1 MINGLYSATSGMYV
15 QQAQLDVIS
24 SNIANANV
32 PGFKGERLLFRSFP
46 DLLRVEMQRGAQS
59 PEAVGPLGGGAALDE
74 VATIYDSGQM
84 VYTKEPTD
92 LALFGEGFF
101 HLQTPDGERLSRNGS
116 FQRDLQGYLRNSDG
130 HLLLGENGPIQI
142 VEADFEVSGEGN
154 VYVDRRVSTPEG
166 RAMTRKVRIDRLKL
180 SRPQDPNA
188 LRRLGNS
195 LYFIPMG
202 QEQPIEPGKTRVGQG
217 YLEMANVSAI
227 EESIRLIDT
236 FRAYQ
241 SAQRL
246 VQAIDETLDQAVND
260 VGRT

>member
-15 QQAQLDVIS
+15 QQMRLDVIS

-46 DLLRVEMQRGAQS
+46 DLLRIEAQRAGES
-59 PEAVGPLGGGAALDE
+59 PEALGPLGGGAALDE
-74 VATIYDSGQM
+74 IATIFDSGQM
-84 VYTKEPTD
+84 VYTKQDTD

-101 HLQTPDGERLSRNGS
+101 CLETPDGERLTRNGS
-116 FQRDLQGYLRNSDG
+116 FVRDAQGFLRNVDG
-130 HLLLGENGPIQI
+130 HFLLGENGPIQI
-142 VEADFEVSGEGN
+142 VEAGFEVSSDGD
-154 VYVDRRVSTPEG
+154 VYVDRRVPSRGG
-166 RAMTRKVRIDRLKL
+166 RVETRKVRLDRIKL
-180 SRPQDPNA
+180 SRPQDPTA

-195 LYFIPMG
+195 LYFFPAG
-202 QEQPIEPGKTRVGQG
+202 EELPIEPGKTRIGQG

-227 EESIRLIDT
+227 EESVRMVDT

-246 VQAIDETLDQAVND
+246 VQAIDDTLDKAINE
-260 VGRT
+260 VGRS

>member
-15 QQAQLDVIS
+15 QQMRLDVIS

-46 DLLRVEMQRGAQS
+46 DLLRVEMQRGGQS
-59 PEAVGPLGGGAALDE
+59 PEALGPLGGGSTLDE
-74 VATIYDSGQM
+74 IATIYDSGQM
-84 VYTKEPTD
+84 VYTKEETD

-101 HLQTPDGERLSRNGS
+101 HLQTPEGERLTRNGS
-116 FQRDLQGYLRNSDG
+116 FQRDLQGYLRNVDG
-130 HLLLGENGPIQI
+130 HFLLGERGPIQI
-142 VEADFEVSGEGN
+142 IEGSFEVSSEGN
-154 VYVDRRVSTPEG
+154 IYVDRRVPAPGG
-166 RAMTRKVRIDRLKL
+166 RVETRKVRLDRLKL
-180 SRPQDPNA
+180 SRPRDPNA

-195 LYFIPMG
+195 LYFIPTG
-202 QEQPIEPGKTRVGQG
+202 QEQPVEPGRTRVGQG

-227 EESIRLIDT
+227 EESVRLIDT

-260 VGRT
+260 VGRS

>member
-15 QQAQLDVIS
+15 QQMRLDVIS

-32 PGFKGERLLFRSFP
+32 PGFKGERLMFRSFP
-46 DLLRVEMQRGAQS
+46 DVLRVETQRAAES
-59 PEAVGPLGGGAALDE
+59 PRALGPLGGGAELDE
-74 VATIYDSGQM
+74 IATMHDSGPM
-84 VYTKEPTD
+84 VFTQQETD
-92 LALFGEGFF
+92 LAIFGEGFF
-101 HLQTPDGERLSRNGS
+101 HLQTPDGERLTRNGS
-116 FQRDLQGYLRNSDG
+116 FVRDLEGFLRNVDG

-142 VEADFEVSGEGN
+142 VEADFEVSADGN
-154 VYVDRRVSTPEG
+154 VYVDRRVPLPGG
-166 RAMTRKVRIDRLKL
+166 RVETRKVRLDQLKL
-180 SRPQDPNA
+180 TRPEDPDA

-195 LYFIPMG
+195 LYFIPTG
-202 QEQPIEPGKTRVGQG
+202 RELPVQPGETRVGQG
-217 YLEMANVSAI
+217 YLETANVSAI

-260 VGRT
+260 VGRS